1 MIALAAALADFVL
14 ISLVVWVVCL
24 SVIAYFSQLLLST
37 SAAAAAVVAVVVEAL
52 Y

>member
-24 SVIAYFSQLLLST
+24 SVVAYFSQLLLNT
-37 SAAAAAVVAVVVEAL
+37 SAAAAVVAVVVEAL

>member
-1 MIALAAALADFVL
+1 MIAFAAALADFVL
-14 ISLVVWVVCL
+14 ISLVVRVVCL

-37 SAAAAAVVAVVVEAL
+37 SAAAAVVAVVVEAL